1 MLRAAVNPG
10 PHPGYN
16 RRSHIV
22 NRIPDIGR
30 SEGVTKKWQKP
41 PPNMRKDTILS
52 HAGRAP
58 ERFDG
63 AVNVPV
69 IRASTILYPDVESHE
84 DRSDRFAG
92 VRYGRSGTTTRFALE
107 ETLAQLEGAA
117 RVCAVGS
124 GLAAIVVALL
134 AFTRSGDHILVAD
147 NVYGPTRNFCL
158 GRLQR
163 MGVETE
169 FYDPAIGG
177 AIERLLRDNTRLV
190 YCESPGS
197 LTFEMQ
203 DIPAVAAVAHARSI
217 PVLAD
222 NTWATPYFF
231 SPFPKGVDIS
241 IHAATKYIV
250 GHADVMMGTIG
261 ATEEHW
267 RTIRQTAS
275 DYGYTA
281 SPDDCYLALRG
292 LRTLSA
298 RMRQQ
303 MASALEIARWL
314 EGRPEVARVR
324 YPALESDPGHALWKR
339 DMTGAAS
346 LFGVELKPCSD
357 AAVKAAINSLHYFG
371 HGSSWGGFESL
382 VTYPKPE
389 QLRTATSWKSGP
401 LLRLHIGLE
410 DPADL
415 IGDLEAAF
423 EVLRT
428 SA

>member
-1 MLRAAVNPG
+1 MT
-10 PHPGYN
+10 
-16 RRSHIV
+16 S
-22 NRIPDIGR
+22 
-30 SEGVTKKWQKP
+30 KWRKP
-41 PPNMRKDTILS
+41 PPDMRKDTVLS

-69 IRASTILYPDVESHE
+69 IRASTILFPDCESHE

-92 VRYGRSGTTTRFALE
+92 VRYGRTGTTTRFAFE
-107 ETLAQLEGAA
+107 EAVAQLEGAA

-134 AFTRSGDHILVAD
+134 AFVRSGDHILVAD
-147 NVYGPTRNFCL
+147 NVYGPTRNFCRV
-158 GRLQR
+158 RLQA

-169 FYDPAIGG
+169 FYDPTIGAG
-177 AIERLLRDNTRLV
+177 IERLLRDNTRLV

-203 DIPAVAAVAHARSI
+203 DIPAIAQAAHARGI

-231 SPFPKGVDIS
+231 SPFEKGVDVS

-261 ATEEHW
+261 ATEAHW
-267 RTIRQTAS
+267 RAIRQAAS
-275 DYGYTA
+275 DFGYTA

-292 LRTLSA
+292 LRTLGV
-298 RMRQQ
+298 RLRQQ
-303 MASALEIARWL
+303 MANALEVARWL
-314 EGRPEVARVR
+314 AARPEVERVL

-339 DMTGAAS
+339 DMSGAAS
-346 LFGVELKPCSD
+346 LFGVELKPYPD
-357 AAVKAAINSLHYFG
+357 AAVRAMINALHYFG

-389 QLRTATSWKSGP
+389 QLRTATRWESGP
-401 LLRLHIGLE
+401 LLRLHVGLE

-415 IGDLEAAF
+415 ISDLEGAF
-423 EVLRT
+423 QVLHA
-428 SA
+428 SI

>member
-1 MLRAAVNPG
+1 
-10 PHPGYN
+10 
-16 RRSHIV
+16 
-22 NRIPDIGR
+22 
-30 SEGVTKKWQKP
+30 VTGKWKKP

-52 HAGRAP
+52 HAGRSP

-84 DRSDRFAG
+84 DRTDRFSG
-92 VRYGRSGTTTRFALE
+92 VRYGRYGTTTRFALE

-134 AFTRSGDHILVAD
+134 AFSRDGDHILVAD
-147 NVYGPTRNFCL
+147 NVYGPTRNFCG

-163 MGVETE
+163 MGVEIE

-177 AIERLLRDNTRLV
+177 GIERLLRANTRLV

-203 DIPAVAAVAHARSI
+203 DIPAIARAAHARAI

-231 SPFPKGVDIS
+231 RPFEKGVDVS

-261 ATEEHW
+261 ATEQHW
-267 RTIRQTAS
+267 RTIRQTAA

-292 LRTLSA
+292 LRTLA
-298 RMRQQ
+298 PRMRQQ
-303 MASALEIARWL
+303 MAGALQVARWL
-314 EGRPEVARVR
+314 QKRPEVARVL
-324 YPALESDPGHALWKR
+324 YPALEDDPGHALWKR
-339 DMTGAAS
+339 DMLGAAS
-346 LFGVELKPCSD
+346 LFGVELKPAAD
-357 AAVKAAINSLHYFG
+357 AAVNAMINSLHYFG

-382 VTYPKPE
+382 VTFPKPE
-389 QLRTATSWKSGP
+389 KLRTATAWRSGP
-401 LLRLHIGLE
+401 LLRLHVGLE

-415 IGDLEAAF
+415 VADLEAAF

-428 SA
+428 AG

>member
-1 MLRAAVNPG
+1 MSGKWRKPG
-10 PHPGYN
+10 P
-16 RRSHIV
+16 
-22 NRIPDIGR
+22 
-30 SEGVTKKWQKP
+30 Q
-41 PPNMRKDTILS
+41 MRKDTVLS

-92 VRYGRSGTTTRFALE
+92 VRYGRSGTTTRFAFE

-124 GLAAIVVALL
+124 GLAAIVVSLL

-163 MGVETE
+163 IGIETE

-177 AIERLLRDNTRLV
+177 GIERLLRDNTRLV

-203 DIPAVAAVAHARSI
+203 DIPAIAAAAHARSI

-231 SPFPKGVDIS
+231 RPFEKGIDVS

-261 ATEEHW
+261 ATEAHW

-275 DYGYTA
+275 DFGYTA

-292 LRTLSA
+292 LRTLSP

-303 MASALEIARWL
+303 MAAALEVARWL
-314 EGRPEVARVR
+314 QARPEVERVL
-324 YPALESDPGHALWKR
+324 YPALESDAGHALWKR
-339 DMTGAAS
+339 DMSGAAS
-346 LFGVELKPCSD
+346 LFGVVLKPCPD

-389 QLRTATSWKSGP
+389 QLRTATTWRAGP

-415 IGDLEAAF
+415 IADLDAAF
-423 EVLRT
+423 AALHQ
-428 SA
+428 SS

>member
-1 MLRAAVNPG
+1 VAG
-10 PHPGYN
+10 
-16 RRSHIV
+16 
-22 NRIPDIGR
+22 
-30 SEGVTKKWQKP
+30 KWNKP
-41 PPNMRKDTILS
+41 QPNMRKDTVLS
-52 HAGRAP
+52 HAGRSP

-92 VRYGRSGTTTRFALE
+92 VRYGRSGTTTRFAFE

-134 AFTRSGDHILVAD
+134 AYARSGDHILVAD
-147 NVYGPTRNFCL
+147 NVYGPTRNFCS
-158 GRLQR
+158 GRLR
-163 MGVETE
+163 SMGVETE
-169 FYDPAIGG
+169 FYDPGIGG
-177 AIERLLRDNTRLV
+177 GIERLLRTNTRLV

-203 DIPAVAAVAHARSI
+203 DIPAIAAAAHARSI

-231 SPFPKGVDIS
+231 RPFEKGIDVS

-261 ATEEHW
+261 AGAEHW
-267 RTIRQTAS
+267 RAIRQTAA

-292 LRTLSA
+292 LRTLGP
-298 RMRQQ
+298 RLKQQ
-303 MASALEIARWL
+303 MANALEVARWL
-314 EGRPEVARVR
+314 AQRPEVARVL

-339 DMTGAAS
+339 DLTGAAS
-346 LFGVELKPCSD
+346 LFGVELKAYSD
-357 AAVKAAINSLHYFG
+357 EAVKAAINSLHYFG

-382 VTYPKPE
+382 VTYPKPQ
-389 QLRTATSWKSGP
+389 QLRTATPWRSGP
-401 LLRLHIGLE
+401 LLRLHVGLE

-415 IGDLEAAF
+415 MADLEGAF
-423 EVLRT
+423 EVLR
-428 SA
+428 AAA

>member
-1 MLRAAVNPG
+1 VSGKWRKP
-10 PHPGYN
+10 
-16 RRSHIV
+16 
-22 NRIPDIGR
+22 
-30 SEGVTKKWQKP
+30 EG
-41 PPNMRKDTILS
+41 NLSKDTVLS
-52 HAGRAP
+52 HAGRSP

-84 DRSDRFAG
+84 ANADKFAG
-92 VRYGRSGTTTRFALE
+92 VRYGRHGTTTRFALE

-117 RVCAVGS
+117 RVTAVSS

-158 GRLQR
+158 GRLTR
-163 MGVETE
+163 NGVETE
-169 FYDPAIGG
+169 FYDPSLGG
-177 AIERLLRDNTRLV
+177 GIDRLLRENTRLV

-203 DIPAVAAVAHARSI
+203 DIPAIAAAAHARGI

-222 NTWATPYFF
+222 NTWVTPYFMR
-231 SPFPKGVDIS
+231 PYELGIDVC

-261 ATEEHW
+261 AGEAHW
-267 RTIRQTAS
+267 RTVRSTAS

-292 LRTLSA
+292 LRTLGP
-298 RMRQQ
+298 RLRQQ
-303 MASALEIARWL
+303 MASALELARWL
-314 EGRPEVARVR
+314 AQRPEVVRVL

-346 LFGVELKPCSD
+346 LFGVELKPVPD
-357 AAVKAAINSLHYFG
+357 AGVREMLNSLRCFG

-389 QLRTATSWKSGP
+389 RLRSAKPWRSGP
-401 LLRLHIGLE
+401 LLRLHVGLE

-415 IGDLEAAF
+415 IADLDAAF
-423 EVLRT
+423 QVLHQSLQSKT
-428 SA
+428 

>member
-1 MLRAAVNPG
+1 MAGKWNK
-10 PHPGYN
+10 PH
-16 RRSHIV
+16 
-22 NRIPDIGR
+22 
-30 SEGVTKKWQKP
+30 
-41 PPNMRKDTILS
+41 PNMRKDTVLS
-52 HAGRAP
+52 HAGRSP
-58 ERFDG
+58 DRFDG

-69 IRASTILYPDVESHE
+69 IRASTILFPDVESHE

-134 AFTRSGDHILVAD
+134 AFVRSGDHILVAD
-147 NVYGPTRNFCL
+147 NVYGPTRNFCG
-158 GRLQR
+158 GRLLG

-169 FYDPAIGG
+169 FYDPGIGAG
-177 AIERLLRDNTRLV
+177 IERLLRANTRLV

-203 DIPAVAAVAHARSI
+203 DIPAIAAVAHARSI

-231 SPFPKGVDIS
+231 RPFDKGIDVS

-261 ATEEHW
+261 ATAEHW
-267 RTIRQTAS
+267 RAIRQAAS

-292 LRTLSA
+292 LRTLGP
-298 RMRQQ
+298 RMQQQ
-303 MASALEIARWL
+303 MAAALEVARWL
-314 EGRPEVARVR
+314 AQRPEVARVL
-324 YPALESDPGHALWKR
+324 YPALEDDPGHGLWKR
-339 DMTGAAS
+339 DLTGAAS
-346 LFGVELKPCSD
+346 LFGVELKPYSD

-382 VTYPKPE
+382 VTYPKPQ
-389 QLRTATSWKSGP
+389 QLRTATPWRSGP

-415 IGDLEAAF
+415 MADLESAF
-423 EVLRT
+423 EVLR
-428 SA
+428 AAG